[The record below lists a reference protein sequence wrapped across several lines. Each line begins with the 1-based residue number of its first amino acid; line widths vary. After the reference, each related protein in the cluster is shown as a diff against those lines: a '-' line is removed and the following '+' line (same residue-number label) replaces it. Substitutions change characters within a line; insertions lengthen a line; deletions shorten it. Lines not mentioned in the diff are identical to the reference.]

1 MAVSPQVFP
10 PRKRRPSAGAF
21 IPPQFSDQRLLQTLL
36 ELSQEISSLKPLQFL
51 LKRNSSS
58 ILRKTKILA
67 ILFEELLKN
76 PILFLSPTLLCFEE
90 MYLVLQRFKTLL
102 EDCVNG
108 SRMWLLMQSDSVA
121 NNFLEL
127 TVELATLLDI
137 FPVKEVEISE
147 EVEELFLL
155 LRKQCSKAKTF
166 VDKRDYNLRHD
177 VLTML
182 DRIQK
187 EIVPDHSKLAE
198 IFFFAGVSQ
207 FLILQRRN

>member
-1 MAVSPQVFP
+1 
-10 PRKRRPSAGAF
+10 
-21 IPPQFSDQRLLQTLL
+21 
-36 ELSQEISSLKPLQFL
+36 
-51 LKRNSSS
+51 
-58 ILRKTKILA
+58 
-67 ILFEELLKN
+67 
-76 PILFLSPTLLCFEE
+76 
-90 MYLVLQRFKTLL
+90 
-102 EDCVNG
+102 
-108 SRMWLLMQSDSVA
+108 MQSDSVA